1 MYLTFPT
8 KNQVHVHD
16 DRTGRVITSNSVP
29 GPIESGFF
37 NDTATTEIYTDK
49 QVIVYRKRPGS
60 PSFSQVQWRPR

>member
-29 GPIESGFF
+29 GPIESGQVMGEDQFV
-37 NDTATTEIYTDK
+37 IYTDK
-49 QVIVYRKRPGS
+49 QVIVYRKYPGS